1 MISKHVQKLKTP
13 LAICLA
19 ASLILA
25 APQQSRSQH
34 SLWKTLFEAGLQA
47 QRAGNTREAEKQL
60 NAALR
65 SADTSTD
72 ENAKLLNLRAL
83 GVLYI
88 KDQRYDKAEECF
100 RQALK
105 LGQTSKVKEG
115 SVADWRNLAFV
126 CRKLGKKDEAE
137 KIYSNVVA
145 LLKDR
150 EKENPEVMG
159 TALTDLA
166 MVYQDSANYTKVEP
180 LLAKALQLYETSEN
194 DSAIASG
201 LENLGNF
208 YVLQSRLS
216 EAEPLF
222 KRALIIRKSGEKD
235 TNSSKVATD
244 ISGLAEIYEKQGHA
258 ADAETLH
265 KQTLEFTEQKH
276 GAESIE
282 FAESLARLGHFYQ
295 AQDQYSKALD
305 CLQKAFAIRQKVYG
319 GTHPLIVESM
329 DDLGQLQLEMDNY
342 KRAEE
347 LYKKAIR
354 IEEELHGARS
364 RSLPRLLNALGR
376 VYLMQGLYDQAE
388 PEYKR
393 ALQIVEQTEGSQHP
407 NVATCL
413 NNLAWLY
420 RNQQKFLDAENAL
433 KTAQTIREKAFGPD
447 HPVVAQ
453 NLINLADA
461 YMARGDQ
468 VKAEPLLLRALRID
482 ENALDPDHE
491 YVAVIMR
498 DLVDCYR
505 LQDKNAEAEHY
516 ARRVLQRD
524 EKLLG
529 GDNPVIAGDLNSL
542 ARILHTEGKK
552 EEAIKLKKRARSIT
566 NRLISGLPGGSS
578 ISEIKVTKP
587 DGEAPNLGPVK
598 DKWALVIGVS
608 NFKDPNLN
616 LKYAAKD
623 ATDFRNFLIKDA
635 NFQPNHVKLLTDANA
650 TRDNIVAHLGEK
662 WLRRVA
668 NEDDLVVIYI
678 SSHGTQSKKEVGG
691 ANFIVPYDANLSNIV
706 FNGIPMQWFTAGL
719 KDLIHSDRICLLLDV
734 CHSGSIEPGAK
745 AVSRTTGIDAADL
758 TPGSGQVILVSSKSD
773 QISWESKKYPNSVFT
788 RKLIEGLKQNGDRTT
803 LKETYEFMKDSIEE
817 EVLRD
822 RAELQTP
829 MFITQ
834 LWKGNE
840 LVLGAKPEFP
850 RAGLEEPDNDVVTS
864 SPAKSGQGAKGD
876 DFDEPNNYSKRN
888 QPLRAI
894 KSGARKP
901 NTKNG
906 ASRSASNSGAAKP
919 SSKRRGQ

>member
-1 MISKHVQKLKTP
+1 MMISKHLNKLKTP
-13 LAICLA
+13 LAICLT
-19 ASLILA
+19 ASLMFAL
-25 APQQSRSQH
+25 PQQSFSQN

-47 QRAGNTREAEKQL
+47 QRSGNSREAEKQL

-65 SADTSTD
+65 AAESSTG

-100 RQALK
+100 RQAVK
-105 LGQTSKVKEG
+105 LSQTSKIKEG
-115 SVADWRNLAFV
+115 SVADWRNLALV

-137 KIYSNVVA
+137 KIYTNVVS
-145 LLKDR
+145 LLKDK
-150 EKENPEVMG
+150 EKENPETMG

-166 MVYQDSANYTKVEP
+166 MVYQDSADYTKVEP
-180 LLAKALQLYETSEN
+180 LLTKALQLYEASES

-201 LENLGNF
+201 LENLGNY

-222 KRALIIRKSGEKD
+222 KRALALRKSGEKD

-265 KQTLEFTEQKH
+265 KQTLEFTEKKH
-276 GAESIE
+276 GGESIE
-282 FAESLARLGHFYQ
+282 YAESLARLGHFYQ
-295 AQDQYSKALD
+295 SQDQYSKALD
-305 CLQKAFAIRQKVYG
+305 CLQRAFAIRQKVYG
-319 GTHPLIVESM
+319 AAHPLIVESM

-347 LYKKAIR
+347 LYKKAVQ
-354 IEEELHGARS
+354 IEEELHGKKS
-364 RSLPRLLNALGR
+364 RTLPRLLNALGR

-393 ALQIVEQTEGSQHP
+393 ALEIVEETDGAQHP
-407 NVATCL
+407 NTATCL
-413 NNLAWLY
+413 NNMAWLY
-420 RNQQKFLDAENAL
+420 RNQQRFQDAETAL

-461 YMARGDQ
+461 YMARGEQ
-468 VKAEPLLLRALRID
+468 LKAEPLLLRALRID

-516 ARRVLQRD
+516 ARKILQRD
-524 EKLLG
+524 EKMLG
-529 GDNPVIAGDLNSL
+529 SENPVIAGDLNSL
-542 ARILHTEGKK
+542 SRILHTEGKK
-552 EEAIKLKKRARSIT
+552 DEAIKLKKRALSIT
-566 NRLISGLPGGSS
+566 HRLIPGLPGSSS
-578 ISEIKVTKP
+578 ISEIKVPKP
-587 DGEAPNLGPVK
+587 DGTTANLGPIK
-598 DKWALVIGVS
+598 DKWALVIGIS
-608 NFKDPNLN
+608 NYKDSNLN

-623 ATDFRNFLIKDA
+623 ATDFKNFLIKDA
-635 NFQPNHVKLLTDANA
+635 NFEPSHVKLLTDGNA

-668 NEDDLVVIYI
+668 NQDDLVVIYV

-691 ANFIVPYDANLSNIV
+691 ANFIVPHDANLNNIV
-706 FNGIPMQWFTAGL
+706 FNGIPMQWLTAGL
-719 KDLIHSDRICLLLDV
+719 KDLIHCDRICLLLDV

-745 AVSRTTGIDAADL
+745 AITRSTGINEADL
-758 TPGSGQVILVSSKSD
+758 SPGSGQVILVSSKSD
-773 QISWESKKYPNSVFT
+773 QISWESRKYPNSVFT
-788 RKLIEGLKQNGDRTT
+788 RKLIEGLKLNGNKTT

-829 MFITQ
+829 LLITQ

-850 RAGLEEPDNDVVTS
+850 RAGLEEPGNDVVT
-864 SPAKSGQGAKGD
+864 KTTRTEQGAKGD
-876 DFDEPNNYSKRN
+876 DIEETNITNKKN
-888 QPLRAI
+888 QPSRA
-894 KSGARKP
+894 
-901 NTKNG
+901 TKRG
-906 ASRSASNSGAAKP
+906 ASKPATKGGAARP
-919 SSKRRGQ
+919 SKKRRG

>member
-1 MISKHVQKLKTP
+1 MP
-13 LAICLA
+13 LALCLA
-19 ASLILA
+19 ASFMLVFPLVTLG
-25 APQQSRSQH
+25 QN
-34 SLWKTLFEAGLQA
+34 SLWRTLFEAGLQA
-47 QRAGNTREAEKQL
+47 QRSGNSREAEKQL

-65 SADTSTD
+65 ASDASTE

-88 KDQRYDKAEECF
+88 RDQRYDKAEECF
-100 RQALK
+100 RLAVK
-105 LGQTSKVKEG
+105 LSQTSKVKEG
-115 SVADWRNLAFV
+115 SVADWRNLALV

-137 KIYSNVVA
+137 KIYTNIVA
-145 LLKDR
+145 LLKDK
-150 EKENPEVMG
+150 EKENPEAMG

-166 MVYQDSANYTKVEP
+166 MVYQDSADYTKVEP
-180 LLAKALQLYETSEN
+180 LLTKALQLYETSES

-222 KRALIIRKSGEKD
+222 KRALSLRKSGEKD
-235 TNSSKVATD
+235 ANSLKVATD

-282 FAESLARLGHFYQ
+282 YAESLARLGHFYQ
-295 AQDQYSKALD
+295 SQDQYSKALD
-305 CLQKAFAIRQKVYG
+305 ALQKAFAIRQKVYG

-347 LYKKAIR
+347 LYKKAIH
-354 IEEELHGARS
+354 IEEGLHGSKS
-364 RSLPRLLNALGR
+364 RTLPRLLNALGR

-393 ALQIVEQTEGSQHP
+393 ALQIVEETDGAQHP
-407 NVATCL
+407 NTATCL

-420 RNQQKFLDAENAL
+420 RNQQKFQDAENAL

-461 YMARGDQ
+461 YMARGEQ
-468 VKAEPLLLRALRID
+468 LKAEPLLLRALRID

-516 ARRVLQRD
+516 ARKLLQRD
-524 EKLLG
+524 EKLFG
-529 GDNPVIAGDLNSL
+529 SDNPVIAGDLNSL
-542 ARILHTEGKK
+542 SRILHTEGKK
-552 EEAIKLKKRARSIT
+552 DEAIKLKKRALSIT
-566 NRLISGLPGGSS
+566 HRLISGLSGGSS
-578 ISEIKVTKP
+578 ISEIKVPKP
-587 DGEAPNLGPVK
+587 DGTAPTPGPIK
-598 DKWALVIGVS
+598 DKWALVIGIS
-608 NFKDPNLN
+608 NYKDPTLN

-623 ATDFRNFLIKDA
+623 ATDFRNFLVKDA

-668 NEDDLVVIYI
+668 NQDDLVVIYI
-678 SSHGTQSKKEVGG
+678 SSHGTQAKKEVGG
-691 ANFIVPYDANLSNIV
+691 ANFIVPHDANLTNIV

-719 KDLIHSDRICLLLDV
+719 KDLVHSDRICLLLDV

-745 AVSRTTGIDAADL
+745 ALTRTTGIDAAEL
-758 TPGSGQVILVSSKSD
+758 SPGSGQVILVSSKSD

-788 RKLIEGLKQNGDRTT
+788 RKLIEGLKLNGNKTT
-803 LKETYEFMKDSIEE
+803 LKATFDFMKESIEE

-829 MFITQ
+829 MLITQ

-850 RAGLEEPDNDVVTS
+850 RAGLDEPSNDRVTE
-864 SPAKSGQGAKGD
+864 SPAKTGQGAKGD
-876 DFDEPNNYSKRN
+876 DIEASNITSKKN
-888 QPLRAI
+888 QPSRA
-894 KSGARKP
+894 
-901 NTKNG
+901 TKRG
-906 ASRSASNSGAAKP
+906 ASKAATNRGAAKP
-919 SSKRRGQ
+919 SSKRKG